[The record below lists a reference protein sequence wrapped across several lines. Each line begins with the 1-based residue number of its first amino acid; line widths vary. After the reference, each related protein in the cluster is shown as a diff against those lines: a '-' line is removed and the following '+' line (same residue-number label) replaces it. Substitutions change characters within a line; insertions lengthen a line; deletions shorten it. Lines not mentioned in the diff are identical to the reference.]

1 MQKSE
6 RNEMYC
12 YIGAV
17 ILLTDCIIGSR
28 GAENC
33 CGVWERCGC
42 GSCGGLA
49 VRFSTLSGAREGR
62 KLQRNLRLRGGAD
75 GGMEVSRYGPF
86 MCDEECE
93 AKLRAELG
101 LNACDEDFEEPVD
114 IHLEHLLDPEYIT
127 AAMARTSAPETYA
140 GDDGLYLISMANGV
154 SLNFKYLPSAPTSRG
169 ALDILI
175 CLNAHKLI

>member
-1 MQKSE
+1 MKNCA
-6 RNEMYC
+6 R

-17 ILLTDCIIGSR
+17 MLLTDCIIGLR
-28 GAENC
+28 GAEC
-33 CGVWERCGC
+33 RGVWERCGC
-42 GSCGGLA
+42 GSGGGLA
-49 VRFSTLSGAREGR
+49 VRFSTLSGARKGCE
-62 KLQRNLRLRGGAD
+62 LQRKLRLRGGAD
-75 GGMEVSRYGPF
+75 GWMEVSRYGPF
-86 MCDEECE
+86 MFDEERE
-93 AKLRAELG
+93 
-101 LNACDEDFEEPVD
+101 ACDEDFEEPVD

-175 CLNAHKLI
+175 LLKCL

>member
-1 MQKSE
+1 MKNCA
-6 RNEMYC
+6 R

-17 ILLTDCIIGSR
+17 MLLTDCIIGSR
-28 GAENC
+28 GAEC
-33 CGVWERCGC
+33 CGVLERCGC
-42 GSCGGLA
+42 GSGGGLA
-49 VRFSTLSGAREGR
+49 IRFSTLSGAREGCELPR
-62 KLQRNLRLRGGAD
+62 KLRLRGGAD

-86 MCDEECE
+86 MCDEERE
-93 AKLRAELG
+93 REFRAELG
-101 LNACDEDFEEPVD
+101 LNACDEDFEEPEPVD

-175 CLNAHKLI
+175 LLKCL